1 MLLKKSSGNQ
11 CNHILFPCP
20 GPYGKGILVQKTL
33 WGNLILGPT
42 ARDVHEWPN
51 PDVDPDSK
59 DDILQTILQGCRRLV
74 PTFDVADSFHSFSGA
89 RAKSSRGDWII
100 ERCATEENLIH
111 AAGIDSP
118 GIAGS
123 PAIALE
129 VVGLLEEAGLELT
142 PDPSFNPKRAPV
154 IFPKKGDLLAS
165 GAELV
170 YTPDDK
176 ESVNPLGVA
185 PELNVVCKC
194 EKVTEAEVVEACR
207 RGLPVDSTQ
216 AIRKRTRA
224 GMG

>member
-1 MLLKKSSGNQ
+1 M
-11 CNHILFPCP
+11 
-20 GPYGKGILVQKTL
+20 
-33 WGNLILGPT
+33 
-42 ARDVHEWPN
+42 HEWPN

-100 ERCATEENLIH
+100 ERFFGPTASPNLSPDGKFIH

-129 VVGLLEEAGLELT
+129 VVKLLEEAGLDAKL
-142 PDPSFNPKRAPV
+142 DPTFNPKRASV
-154 IFPKKGDLLAS
+154 VVPKEGDE
-165 GAELV
+165 GVVPLV

-176 ESVNPLGVA
+176 TEINALNVA
-185 PELNVVCKC
+185 PEANVVCKC
-194 EKVTEAEVVEACR
+194 EKVTEAEVVDCLR
-207 RGLPVDSTQ
+207 RSLPVDSTQ
-216 AIRKRTRA
+216 AVRTRPT
-224 GMG
+224 